1 MREHVAR
8 SRAIPGLGTLVNI
21 LTVLV
26 GAGLGVLLGHRLPQ
40 RTRDL
45 ITDGLGLV
53 TLLIAI
59 LTAWEVTSPAL
70 SSYVGDQAPMLIV
83 LGALLAGGLAGSA
96 LRLEDRLEGLGAAL
110 QRRLV
115 RDSGAEEEHRFTEG
129 FLTASLVFC
138 TGPLSILGPITE
150 GLGGSSEMLLLKA
163 SLDGFAALAF
173 AASFG
178 WGVAASALTVL
189 VYQGSLTLLGVALG
203 DVLPEAH
210 VAALTAVGGLLLIG
224 IALRL
229 LRIRQIPVADFLPAL
244 LVAPVLVALVGAW

>member
-1 MREHVAR
+1 M
-8 SRAIPGLGTLVNI
+8 
-21 LTVLV
+21 LV

-53 TLLIAI
+53 TFLIAI
-59 LTAWEVTSPAL
+59 LTAWEVTNPAL

-115 RDSGAEEEHRFTEG
+115 RDSGAEEQHRFTEG

-189 VYQGSLTLLGVALG
+189 IYQGSLTLLGVALG

-229 LRIRQIPVADFLPAL
+229 LRIRQIAVADFLPAL
-244 LVAPVLVALVGAW
+244 LVAPLLVALVGAW

>member
-1 MREHVAR
+1 M
-8 SRAIPGLGTLVNI
+8 
-21 LTVLV
+21 LV

-53 TLLIAI
+53 TFLIAL

-70 SSYVGDQAPMLIV
+70 SGYVGEQAPMLIV
-83 LGALLAGGLAGSA
+83 LASLLIGGLAGSA

-110 QRRLV
+110 QRRLTH
-115 RDSGAEEEHRFTEG
+115 SAGAEEQHRFTEG

-189 VYQGSLTLLGVALG
+189 VYQGSLTLVGIALG

-244 LVAPVLVALVGAW
+244 VVAPLLVALVGNLW